1 MTELTVAREGG
12 RVVKRIKPVPMK
24 IKALQLYSC
33 LIVSD
38 DHHGMYNTVIS
49 MSFILIMGN
58 VLYTVCTA
66 RRTTMYN

>member
-1 MTELTVAREGG
+1 
-12 RVVKRIKPVPMK
+12 VKGIKPVPIA
-24 IKALQLYSC
+24 IKAIKASSSC

-38 DHHGMYNTVIS
+38 AHHGMYNTVIS

-66 RRTTMYN
+66 RRATMKN